1 VRRRI
6 VGLTTLA
13 AVLAIVLFGVP
24 LAATVANY
32 LLGDDRTD
40 LEHVADVAAVAASV
54 SLARGE
60 PLGAMPKTD
69 QGDELGLYDATG
81 RRVSGDGPLQADP
94 PTRAALTHHQIS
106 SEETDE
112 LVLPISDDGSVLGVI
127 RATTLHSKTY
137 RQLGEAWLAMA
148 GLGIIVVL
156 LVWLVARGLAAR
168 LTRPLEQLAV
178 AATALGHGDFSV
190 RANPAGIT
198 EIDSVSGALNTTA
211 SRLDDLIARE
221 RAFSADASHQL
232 RTPLTGL
239 QLGLEI
245 ALDTPG
251 KDLRVAIG
259 TAIEDSGRL
268 QRTIED
274 LLKLARRAKRTTG
287 PLELTPLLTELEQTW
302 ALQLTAAGRALRI
315 TPAAN
320 LPPAR
325 ASPAAIR
332 QVLNVLLDNATSHGA
347 GTVTVTARDAGDALA
362 IDVSDQGAG
371 VTTPPNQLFIR
382 RAEDPSGHGIG
393 LALARS
399 LAEAEGG
406 RLRLSQPAPPTFT
419 LLIPTAAANHTVPDP
434 GSDQAEPILGHRG
447 NG

>member
-1 VRRRI
+1 MRGHPDGTTVRDHYRLI
-6 VGLTTLA
+6 TTL
-13 AVLAIVLFGVP
+13 
-24 LAATVANY
+24 
-32 LLGDDRTD
+32 
-40 LEHVADVAAVAASV
+40 
-54 SLARGE
+54 
-60 PLGAMPKTD
+60 
-69 QGDELGLYDATG
+69 
-81 RRVSGDGPLQADP
+81 
-94 PTRAALTHHQIS
+94 
-106 SEETDE
+106 
-112 LVLPISDDGSVLGVI
+112 
-127 RATTLHSKTY
+127 
-137 RQLGEAWLAMA
+137 
-148 GLGIIVVL
+148 IIVVL

-259 TAIEDSGRL
+259 TAIEDSERL

-315 TPAAN
+315 TPAAD

-325 ASPAAIR
+325 ASPAAILCRSESHRRRSCRTVLPLRSSPGDRVAAVQAVSKAAVRPGSAAAPR
-332 QVLNVLLDNATSHGA
+332 QCQRRR
-347 GTVTVTARDAGDALA
+347 TAR
-362 IDVSDQGAG
+362 
-371 VTTPPNQLFIR
+371 
-382 RAEDPSGHGIG
+382 
-393 LALARS
+393 
-399 LAEAEGG
+399 
-406 RLRLSQPAPPTFT
+406 
-419 LLIPTAAANHTVPDP
+419 AAA
-434 GSDQAEPILGHRG
+434 
-447 NG
+447 